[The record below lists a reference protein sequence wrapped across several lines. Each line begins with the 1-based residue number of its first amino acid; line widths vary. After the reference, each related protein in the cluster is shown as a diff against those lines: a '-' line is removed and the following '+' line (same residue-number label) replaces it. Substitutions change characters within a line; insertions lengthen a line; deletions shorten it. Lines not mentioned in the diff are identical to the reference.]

1 MNAVTLITDRAR
13 GALYGVA
20 LGDAMGMPGELW
32 SRAKVLDTFGWIDRF
47 LDAPAGHPIVDGWVA
62 GQVTDDTQQM
72 MMLAESIVHAKG
84 TVDVTILA
92 RDLVA
97 WADRVGATDGRFL
110 GPTSARVIRALR
122 DGADPLRTGVAGTTN
137 GAAMRIAPVGVL
149 CPSSDLEVLVDQVEA
164 SCVIAHHT
172 NISIAGAAMVAAV
185 VSAGIDAP
193 EGQARAETV
202 TAALA
207 AAYRAGT
214 IGMTRG
220 KDEAGASLLR
230 RTELAVAAALS
241 AQDDDGFLQYLYDI
255 IGANT
260 ETTESIPAALGLVAR
275 AAGDPVAAAILA
287 ANLGGDTDTIGA
299 MAGGMCGAIA
309 GYAAIPDGMAA
320 QLVQVND
327 LRLEPT
333 IAQLVAYRLERTPG
347 GPAAIPIVKDMGAA
361 AT

>member
-1 MNAVTLITDRAR
+1 MNLQTLDAIDITTDRAR

-32 SRAKVLDTFGWIDRF
+32 SRAMVLRTFGWIDRF

-72 MMLAESIVHAKG
+72 VMLAESIVHAGG
-84 TVDVTILA
+84 TVDVTTLA

-97 WADRVGATDGRFL
+97 WADRVGATEGRFL

-122 DGADPLRTGVAGTTN
+122 EGADPLGTGVAGTTN

-149 CPSSDLEVLVDQVEA
+149 CPSGDLDALVDQVQA

-193 EGQARAETV
+193 AGAEPAESV
-202 TAALA
+202 RSALD
-207 AAYRAGT
+207 AAYRAGA
-214 IGMTRG
+214 IGMARG
-220 KDEAGASLLR
+220 QDEAGASLIR
-230 RTELAVAAALS
+230 RTELAVAAAHEAGS
-241 AQDDDGFLQYLYDI
+241 DDEFLQYVYDVV
-255 IGANT
+255 GANT
-260 ETTESIPAALGLVAR
+260 ETTESVPAALGLVAR
-275 AAGDPVAAAILA
+275 AEGDPVAAALLS
-287 ANLGGDTDTIGA
+287 ANLGGDTDTVGA

-309 GYAAIPDGMAA
+309 GYGAIPPQMAA
-320 QLVQVND
+320 QLVEVNGLD
-327 LRLEPT
+327 LDPLA
-333 IAQLVAYRLERTPG
+333 AQLVEYRLRRR
-347 GPAAIPIVKDMGAA
+347 
-361 AT
+361 